1 MSVFQHFG
9 HCTNAMETDC
19 YPTLSQA
26 VPWLESLMAFLE
38 DVVNPAGLEK
48 KPYGYPCIPSDV
60 IKDAANVAWTK
71 LQKYYERTDS
81 TYAYACA
88 TGNKIQNCM
97 YLNFIHLL

>member
-1 MSVFQHFG
+1 
-9 HCTNAMETDC
+9 METDC